1 MTRVNLCGIWPSNER
16 LGPVVRV
23 GTNNV
28 DVADLE
34 GVQRIHRI
42 QGEFLKADWYTT
54 LLPGINNVFS
64 TRNKDLH
71 RRFRR
76 LLSSPMSESNLKSM
90 HHTIEAKVQLAIHRM
105 REEMETRGCADIAKW
120 WMFMATDVIGELTF
134 GESFRMLEFGR
145 VSWCSAC

>member
-1 MTRVNLCGIWPSNER
+1 M
-16 LGPVVRV
+16 RV

-42 QGEFLKADWYTT
+42 QGEFLKSSWYTT
-54 LLPGINNVFS
+54 LLPGINNIFNA
-64 TRNKDLH
+64 RNKDVH

-76 LLSSPMSESNLKSM
+76 LLSSPMSESCLKSM
-90 HHTIEAKVQLAIHRM
+90 HPQIEAKVHLAIQRM

-120 WMFMATDVIGELTF
+120 WIFMATDVIGELTF

-145 VSWCSAC
+145 VSCRSAH

>member
-1 MTRVNLCGIWPSNER
+1 M
-16 LGPVVRV
+16 RV

-42 QGEFLKADWYTT
+42 QGEFLKSSWYTT
-54 LLPGINNVFS
+54 LLPGINNIFNA
-64 TRNKDLH
+64 RNKDVH

-76 LLSSPMSESNLKSM
+76 LLSSPMSESGLKSM
-90 HHTIEAKVQLAIHRM
+90 HPQIEAKVHLAIQRM

-120 WMFMATDVIGELTF
+120 WIFMATDVIGELTF

-145 VSWCSAC
+145 VSCRSAR